1 MCQNLELK
9 TQSAGLASGLRL
21 TEENLRLHSAVNKK
35 MPPQIMLQN
44 HQLAEKEFHYN
55 FNMDYEESEDGDL
68 LAMHDLA
75 LRQAVSLEAL
85 QAYGG
90 CFVSGFLAMQETPP
104 WASSPTATTYSGTS
118 STSTGSPRPDSQ
130 TLSREDLRDLSGKS
144 KKSWKGLKK
153 IRSIARLSKN

>member
-1 MCQNLELK
+1 
-9 TQSAGLASGLRL
+9 
-21 TEENLRLHSAVNKK
+21 
-35 MPPQIMLQN
+35 MLQN
-44 HQLAEKEFHYN
+44 HQLAEKEFHYH

-68 LAMHDLA
+68 IAMHDLA

-104 WASSPTATTYSGTS
+104 WASSPTATTFSGTC

-130 TLSREDLRDLSGKS
+130 ALSREDLGDLGDLSGKS